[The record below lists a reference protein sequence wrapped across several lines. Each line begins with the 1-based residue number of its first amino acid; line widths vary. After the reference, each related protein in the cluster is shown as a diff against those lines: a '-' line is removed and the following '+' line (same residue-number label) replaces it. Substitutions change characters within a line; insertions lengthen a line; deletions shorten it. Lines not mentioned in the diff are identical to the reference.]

1 MASRKG
7 LLRDAPGNLK
17 IEGRFGVAGIIGEP
31 INTLPISNN
40 INYGAV
46 AALNTNPDAPYSYAG
61 GIMGLDDDPKVTL
74 SSTLK
79 DNKNYGTISNST
91 GKPNNAAG
99 GLYGKIGK
107 ATSATGSN
115 FGNVE
120 GANAGAVAGVNSI
133 SLSATLC
140 DAVTVNGIT
149 KASAADEA
157 AWLCPA
163 NKGTITP
170 TYVAHSAGE

>member
-1 MASRKG
+1 
-7 LLRDAPGNLK
+7 
-17 IEGRFGVAGIIGEP
+17 
-31 INTLPISNN
+31 
-40 INYGAV
+40 
-46 AALNTNPDAPYSYAG
+46 
-61 GIMGLDDDPKVTL
+61 MGLDDDPKVTL

-140 DAVTVNGIT
+140 DAVTVNGVT